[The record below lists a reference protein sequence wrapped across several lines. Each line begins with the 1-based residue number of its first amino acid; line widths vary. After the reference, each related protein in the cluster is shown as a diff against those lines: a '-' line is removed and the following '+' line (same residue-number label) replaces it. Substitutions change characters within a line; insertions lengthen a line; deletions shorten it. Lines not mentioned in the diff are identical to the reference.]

1 MFSKVEFSTY
11 LEVLFI
17 IQNGK
22 KVNNLKPYENLFT
35 LRLANM
41 LQIYSTISW
50 WIFGLIKACF
60 LSAQTNTFFF
70 YFTTTTFFNSLFF
83 SFHSFPLSPCCNQ
96 DIRVSKPI
104 KSQMKVKYANANIN
118 HFKMFAGRIKMQQF
132 LWQKKKGW
140 SVPSAKLIHHQLFL

>member
-41 LQIYSTISW
+41 LQIYSTIS
-50 WIFGLIKACF
+50 
-60 LSAQTNTFFF
+60 
-70 YFTTTTFFNSLFF
+70 
-83 SFHSFPLSPCCNQ
+83 
-96 DIRVSKPI
+96 
-104 KSQMKVKYANANIN
+104 
-118 HFKMFAGRIKMQQF
+118 
-132 LWQKKKGW
+132 
-140 SVPSAKLIHHQLFL
+140 